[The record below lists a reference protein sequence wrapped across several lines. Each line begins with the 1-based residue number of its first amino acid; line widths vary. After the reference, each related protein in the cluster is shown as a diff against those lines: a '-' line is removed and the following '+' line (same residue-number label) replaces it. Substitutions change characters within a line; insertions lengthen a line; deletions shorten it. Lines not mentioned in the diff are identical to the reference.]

1 MLPSAKIADGFGSA
15 TLELKDGTTKGGII
29 IAETETTLDLREGEK
44 DVWRINKADLKEMP
58 HPISGMLPMEAILSP
73 QETRDVIAWLL
84 TLTKENVEK
93 APSYEATPLTIS
105 APAPMDDPKKPEP
118 TQPTTNVSEEINI
131 DPAVME
137 LGKSQYII
145 CGACHGPTGAGV
157 PGLAPPIANSEWVVG
172 PAENLIAIQLR
183 GLTGPITV
191 AGKDYTLPA
200 PMAAM
205 GAGQPDENI
214 AAVLTYIRN
223 SFGNSAPPVTA
234 EMVAA
239 YKEANKDILS
249 QSPVPM
255 LETKDLIKPT
265 PVTSTEAGS
274 EVPLATVPSAGLG
287 APGYGIAIVL
297 IVIVLSLLA
306 ALRMKVAN
314 K

>member
-1 MLPSAKIADGFGSA
+1 MLPNAKIANGFGSA
-15 TLELKDGTTKGGII
+15 ALELKDGTTKGGII

-44 DVWRINKADLKEMP
+44 DVWRINKQDLKEMP
-58 HPISGMLPMEAILSP
+58 QPISGMLSMETILSP
-73 QETRDVIAWLL
+73 QETSDVIAWLL
-84 TLTKENVEK
+84 TLTKENAEK
-93 APSYEATPLTIS
+93 APSYEAKPLTIA
-105 APAPMDDPKKPEP
+105 APAPMDDPEKPEP
-118 TQPTTNVSEEINI
+118 AQPTTNVSEEINI

-137 LGKSQYII
+137 LGKNQYIV

-157 PGLAPPIANSEWVVG
+157 PGLAPPMANSEWVTG
-172 PAENLIAIQLR
+172 PVENLIGIQLR

-214 AAVLTYIRN
+214 AAVITYIRN

-239 YKEANKDILS
+239 YKEANQDILS
-249 QSPVPM
+249 QVPVPM
-255 LETKDLIKPT
+255 LETKDLISPY
-265 PVTSTEAGS
+265 TEVSGGDDT
-274 EVPLATVPSAGLG
+274 PLATVPSSGLG
-287 APGYGIAIVL
+287 APGYGIAIFLLV
-297 IVIVLSLLA
+297 VVLSGIA